1 MIRSKRLIQ
10 TALALTLGIGTLSS
24 LPARAQEAMSFGL
37 RSLEE
42 RFEAASPGIGKRVP
56 NVPVYTA
63 EGEKVR
69 FRELVQ
75 GKHTVVVFGCLT

>member
-1 MIRSKRLIQ
+1 MTRSKPWIS
-10 TALALTLGIGTLSS
+10 TALAVTVGISVLSS
-24 LPARAQEAMSFGL
+24 LPAQAQQAMSFGL

-42 RFEAASPGIGKRVP
+42 RFEAASPGLGKRVP

-69 FRELVQ
+69 FRDLVR
-75 GKHTVVVFGCLT
+75 GKYTVVVFGCLT